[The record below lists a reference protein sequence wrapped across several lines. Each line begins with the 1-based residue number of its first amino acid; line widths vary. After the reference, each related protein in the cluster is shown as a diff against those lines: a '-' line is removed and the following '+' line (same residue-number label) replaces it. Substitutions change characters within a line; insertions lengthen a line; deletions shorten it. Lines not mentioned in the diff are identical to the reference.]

1 MSLDTKLLLD
11 EIARLFDEQNA
22 KWDAVFSRKD
32 DEAPPPPFCQGWL
45 KCDKMLIK
53 QISHTFISE

>member
-32 DEAPPPPFCQGWL
+32 DEAPPFCQGWL